1 MHLKFNALSMSPKN
15 NIKLYHKGTYNTA
28 NVVLKQCTDD
38 KKFYFS
44 IIITSGK
51 NDVLVDDF
59 YIFNK
64 PDYSDIKKE
73 IAFYQYLKCL
83 SDMTISD
90 IKLVTNYIYL
100 VGPSGIINNRFN
112 EDKNQAE
119 EYQLNNAR
127 EFYSNVYVR
136 FLSYL
141 NDIMGMRE
149 VVDSSKSLISTETP
163 FKASLFG
170 YTPVSLLTRK
180 FRHGDLKINLDEI
193 PSYRKETNTVFSC
206 TDEIANRYN
215 IDNTRRIFAYKALL
229 DYYIEHGET
238 KCDTDFLYDN
248 MLKKIYVDKDG
259 VYYSE

>member
-1 MHLKFNALSMSPKN
+1 MHLKFNALSISPSN
-15 NIKLYHKGTYNTA
+15 RELLYHKGTYNPA
-28 NVVLKQCTDD
+28 YVVLKQATDD
-38 KKFYFS
+38 KKFYYS
-44 IIITSGK
+44 ITITSGK
-51 NDVLVDDF
+51 SDVLVDDF
-59 YIFNK
+59 YIFDK
-64 PDYSDIKKE
+64 PDYSDVKKE

-83 SDMTISD
+83 ADMTISD

-112 EDKNQAE
+112 EDKCQAE
-119 EYQLNNAR
+119 VYQLEHAN
-127 EFYSNVYVR
+127 EFYSNIYVK

-141 NDIMGMRE
+141 NDVLKMRE
-149 VVDSSKSLISTETP
+149 IINQTKSFISVEVP
-163 FKASLFG
+163 FRASLFG
-170 YTPVSLLTRK
+170 YTPVSILTRK
-180 FRHGDLKINLDEI
+180 YRHGDLKIKLQDV
-193 PSYRKETNTVFSC
+193 PSFRKENHSVFSC
-206 TDEIANRYN
+206 SDEIANRYN